1 MFTHREHVLKRA
13 TTYII
18 LFYTKFSFKRA
29 IFKRNLDIHKK
40 QIAPFF
46 KKNYRGAYAT
56 ELSLHKN
63 RSMAA
68 TCAS

>member
-1 MFTHREHVLKRA
+1 MFFLSKLLPKHTKSALHFMFTHREHVLKRA

-29 IFKRNLDIHKK
+29 IFKRNLVIHKK

-46 KKNYRGAYAT
+46 KK
-56 ELSLHKN
+56 K
-63 RSMAA
+63 
-68 TCAS
+68 